1 VRGLALGARIAD
13 RRGVRITVTGAT
25 GHVGANLVR
34 ALLGR
39 GDRVRA
45 LIHREDRSLAG
56 LDVERVPGD
65 VLEPASLDG
74 AFAGAELV
82 FHLAALISIQ
92 GDRGGLVPAIN
103 VGGAKNAA
111 EAALRAGVRRF
122 VHTSSVH
129 AFDLTRGGL
138 IDETS
143 PRSEAP
149 HLAAYDRSKAAGER
163 AVREVVARGLDAVV
177 VHPTGVIGPFDFAP
191 SRMGRTLLGLRDR
204 SLPSL
209 VAGGFDFVD
218 VRDVVQ
224 ALLAAADRGRPGES
238 FLAPGR
244 WVAVD
249 ALGRAAAAITNVPP
263 PKLVVPIGLARVG
276 VPFAS
281 AWGWLT
287 KQEPL
292 YTGESLSTLAHT
304 ARISGAKAERELG
317 YVARPLE
324 ETLRDAYAWFADP
337 DAFAAQA
344 GRAASGT

>member
-1 VRGLALGARIAD
+1 M
-13 RRGVRITVTGAT
+13 RITVTGAT

-34 ALLGR
+34 ALVAR
-39 GDRVRA
+39 GDEVRA
-45 LIHREDRSLAG
+45 LIHRGDRSLAG

-65 VLEPASLDG
+65 VLDPASLDR

-129 AFDLTRGGL
+129 AFDLTRGGVV
-138 IDETS
+138 DETS
-143 PRSEAP
+143 ARSEAP

-163 AVREVVARGLDAVV
+163 GVREVVARGLDAVV
-177 VHPTGVIGPFDFAP
+177 VHPTGVIGPFDFEP

-204 SLPSL
+204 TLPSL

-218 VRDVVQ
+218 VRDVVF
-224 ALLAAADRGRPGES
+224 ALLAAAERGRTGES
-238 FLAPGR
+238 YLAPGK
-244 WVAVD
+244 WIAVAD
-249 ALGRAAAAITNVPP
+249 LGRAAAAVTAVPP

-276 VPFAS
+276 VPFA
-281 AWGWLT
+281 AIWGWLA

-317 YVARPLE
+317 YRARPLE

-337 DAFAAQA
+337 EAFAARVNATSGAAAARGVNATSA
-344 GRAASGT
+344 GPAA